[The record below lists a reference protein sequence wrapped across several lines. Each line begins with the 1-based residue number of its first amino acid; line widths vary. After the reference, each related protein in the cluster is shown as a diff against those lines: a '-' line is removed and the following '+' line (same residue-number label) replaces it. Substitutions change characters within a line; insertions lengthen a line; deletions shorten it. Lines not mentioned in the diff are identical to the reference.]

1 MTERTVAFQLG
12 GTLKITIDEPATT
25 TKAGAFF
32 EITYDRFSIKA
43 KGDQMS
49 YILASDHQVK
59 VKVSYVDAKGH
70 PAAVDGVVA
79 WQSSN
84 PAIVSVT
91 ADLLDSTLATIV
103 PGADLG
109 QAQVTATA
117 DADLGAG
124 VTNLVTPMDIEIVGG
139 QAVAGTISPV
149 GEATPIP

>member
-1 MTERTVAFQLG
+1 MTGQTIQFQLG
-12 GTLKITIDEPATT
+12 GTLKFLVEEPS
-25 TKAGAFF
+25 KAGVFF
-32 EITYDRFSIKA
+32 EVTHDGFTIKA
-43 KGDQMS
+43 RGDQMA
-49 YILASDHQVK
+49 YILATDHQVK
-59 VKVSYVDAKGH
+59 VKVSYIDAKGH

-84 PAIVSVT
+84 PAIVTVT
-91 ADLLDSTLATIV
+91 ADVEDSTVATIV

-149 GEATPIP
+149 GEATPIA